1 MKKTMIMVLAFTLLA
16 VLPARAGDTKEEMM
30 RKVEN
35 GLQKDVQIG
44 PAAPMTLAGR
54 MQDRQ
59 VPGVAVAVVK
69 DFELHWAK
77 GYGVTA
83 AGKDDAVTAD
93 TLFQVASI
101 TKCMGAIVAMRLVQD
116 GVLDLDK
123 NVNDYLKSWK
133 VPDNEFTAVE
143 KVTLRRILSHR
154 AGLTVSG
161 FRGYAA
167 GEAVPTML
175 QVLDGLPPA
184 NSAPIR
190 VDKVPGGS
198 FRYSG
203 GGYTVLQLMLEDVT
217 GRPLA
222 KLAEEY
228 IFKPAGMTRSGLCL
242 GCPPVNT
249 AQVSMGHSVDRDG
262 KLTSFPGYAF
272 LPQGSS
278 CCELWTSTGD
288 LARFVIAFQR
298 ALRGDAG
305 AILKKE
311 TAQAMVAVDA
321 GNPTGLG
328 FFMRKYGS
336 VSYFNHDGGN
346 IGFSARF
353 IGHPEQGY
361 GAVFLINSDS
371 SGSMLAELTLAVANA
386 YGWEG
391 IQPLRFK
398 DTEEVVA
405 AIRRGRQEAPDDPEN
420 SESSLNQ
427 KGYFL
432 LANDYPD
439 AALAVFQLNLEF
451 NPQSANCSDSLA
463 EAFEGR
469 GDRVNA
475 LKYYRQALEL
485 LERFPERNKGY
496 ERARAAAAEKVR
508 KLESENRK

>member
-1 MKKTMIMVLAFTLLA
+1 MKKTIILLA
-16 VLPARAGDTKEEMM
+16 LALLAALPARAADTKEEMI
-30 RKVEN
+30 RRVEN
-35 GLQKDVQIG
+35 GLARDVQIG

-54 MQDRQ
+54 MKDRQ

-69 DFELHWAK
+69 DFELQWAK
-77 GYGVTA
+77 GYGVSA
-83 AGKDDAVTAD
+83 AGKDDPVTAD

-101 TKCMGAIVAMRLVQD
+101 TKCMGAVVAMRLVQD
-116 GVLDLDK
+116 GLLDPDK
-123 NVNDYLKSWK
+123 NVNDYLKRWK
-133 VPDNEFTAVE
+133 VPDNEFTMVE

-167 GEAVPTML
+167 GEAVPTIL

-190 VDKVPGGS
+190 VDKVPGGT

-203 GGYTVLQLMLEDVT
+203 GGYTVLQLLLEDVS

-228 IFKPAGMTRSGLCL
+228 IFKPAGMTRSGFCT

-262 KLTSFPGYAF
+262 KLTVFPGYAF
-272 LPQGSS
+272 LPQGSG
-278 CCELWTSTGD
+278 CCELWTSASD

-311 TAQAMVAVDA
+311 TARAMVAVEA
-321 GNPTGLG
+321 GNPAGLG
-328 FFMRKYGS
+328 FFIQKYGS

-353 IGHPEQGY
+353 IGHPELGY
-361 GAVFLINSDS
+361 GAAILINSDS
-371 SGSMLAELTLAVANA
+371 PGSLLSELTMAVAGA

-391 IQPLRFK
+391 IKPLFFK
-398 DTEEVVA
+398 DTGAMVDTV
-405 AIRRGRQEAPDDPEN
+405 RRGRQEAPDDPEN
-420 SESSLNQ
+420 SEGSLNQ
-427 KGYFL
+427 RGYYL
-432 LANDYPD
+432 LASGYPD

-463 EAFEGR
+463 EAYERR

-475 LKYYRQALEL
+475 LKYYRQALTL

-508 KLESENRK
+508 KLEGEKRP

>member
-1 MKKTMIMVLAFTLLA
+1 
-16 VLPARAGDTKEEMM
+16 
-30 RKVEN
+30 
-35 GLQKDVQIG
+35 
-44 PAAPMTLAGR
+44 
-54 MQDRQ
+54 
-59 VPGVAVAVVK
+59 
-69 DFELHWAK
+69 
-77 GYGVTA
+77 
-83 AGKDDAVTAD
+83 
-93 TLFQVASI
+93 
-101 TKCMGAIVAMRLVQD
+101 MGAIVAMRLVQD

-328 FFMRKYGS
+328 FFMRNYGS
-336 VSYFNHDGGN
+336 VHYFSHDGGN

-361 GAVFLINSDS
+361 GAVFPD
-371 SGSMLAELTLAVANA
+371 
-386 YGWEG
+386 
-391 IQPLRFK
+391 QQRQQRFH
-398 DTEEVVA
+398 A
-405 AIRRGRQEAPDDPEN
+405 GGADP
-420 SESSLNQ
+420 
-427 KGYFL
+427 
-432 LANDYPD
+432 
-439 AALAVFQLNLEF
+439 
-451 NPQSANCSDSLA
+451 
-463 EAFEGR
+463 GR
-469 GDRVNA
+469 GQCLR
-475 LKYYRQALEL
+475 LGGHQTPL
-485 LERFPERNKGY
+485 FQGY
-496 ERARAAAAEKVR
+496 GGSGRYGPARAAG
-508 KLESENRK
+508 ST